1 MHTLTKKP
9 GSAVKALPHALG
21 PARSKVLFSELSG
34 GWSTERHRLEKK
46 FVFKDFREALAFTN
60 KVGALAEDLEHH
72 PDVRLGYGEVTL
84 SLSTHS
90 VHGLTEKDFI
100 LASRIDKL

>member
-9 GSAVKALPHALG
+9 VPSVKALPHLLG
-21 PARSKVLFSELSG
+21 PARSKTLFSELNG
-34 GWSTERHRLEKK
+34 GWSIERHRLEKK

-60 KVGALAEDLEHH
+60 AVGALAEGLEHH
-72 PDVRLGYGEVTL
+72 PDIRLGYGEVTL

-90 VHGLTEKDFI
+90 VHGLTEKDFT
-100 LASRIDKL
+100 LASRVDKL